1 MQIKLFRVTSLIIA
15 SMWLITSGLAV
26 AGEPGKMLQEVK
38 SDDQKY
44 AGTWTGTFSP
54 ENGDSGQIKYTFIK
68 DEKGKWNGKVEYT
81 TNHGDQSVDFKLLE
95 IAGGKM
101 KATVDLPNGQV
112 EAFLEGA
119 FAGDNLEGTFTLVP
133 KNSTEVAGKGT
144 WKVTRTTAKKTE

>member
-1 MQIKLFRVTSLIIA
+1 MRIKLFRVTSLIVA

-26 AGEPGKMLQEVK
+26 AGEPRKILQEVK

-54 ENGDSGQIKYTFIK
+54 ENGDPGKIKYTFIK

-81 TNHGDQSVDFKLLE
+81 NDSGDRSADFKLLE

-101 KATVDLPNGQV
+101 KATIELPNGQV
-112 EAFLEGA
+112 EAFLEGT
-119 FAGDNLEGTFTLVP
+119 FAGDNLEGTFSLIP

-144 WKVTRTTAKKTE
+144 WKVTRTTTKKTE